1 MDLRDIIDVKYP
13 IIQGGMANIATA
25 EFAAAVSN
33 AGGLGLIASGGLKP
47 EGLRAEIE
55 KIRTLTDKPFGVNLM
70 LMNYHVQEMAEI
82 IEEMRV
88 PVVTTGAGNPGRYI
102 SMWKNKGSVV
112 IPVIA
117 NPTMAL
123 KMERLGVDAVIAE
136 GTEAGG
142 HVGEMTTMTLIPQVK
157 DRVNIPVIAAG
168 GIANGRQMYAAE
180 VLGAIGVQVG
190 TMLLVADECPIHDNY
205 KDRIIKAKDTHITVI
220 GRIRGVPTRVI
231 RNSMTNEYIN
241 KEKEGWDLE
250 QLEVFTM
257 GALRKAVQE
266 GDMEQGSLMAGLVSP
281 QINEKKPVKDII
293 EELYEDYLKVKE
305 RMCK

>member
-1 MDLRDIIDVKYP
+1 MDLRNLIDIKYP

-47 EGLRAEIE
+47 DGLRAEIE

-70 LMNYHVQEMAEI
+70 ILNYYVEEMAEMLA
-82 IEEMRV
+82 EMEV
-88 PVVTTGAGNPGRYI
+88 PVITTGAGNPAKYVE
-102 SMWKNKGSVV
+102 MWKEKGSVV
-112 IPVIA
+112 IPVVA
-117 NPTMAL
+117 NPSMAVR
-123 KMERLGVDAVIAE
+123 MERLGVDAVIAE

-168 GIANGRQMYAAE
+168 GIANGRQMFAAE
-180 VLGAIGVQVG
+180 VLGAEAVQIG
-190 TMLLVADECPIHDNY
+190 TMLLVAHECPIHQNY
-205 KDRIIKAKDTHITVI
+205 KDRILRARDTHITVI
-220 GRIRGVPTRVI
+220 GRINGLPTRVI

-241 KEKEGWDLE
+241 KEKEGWDVE

-257 GALRKAVQE
+257 GALRKAVHE
-266 GDMEQGSLMAGLVSP
+266 GDIETGSLMAGLVAP
-281 QINEKKPVKDII
+281 QIKEEKPVKDII
-293 EELYEDYLKVKE
+293 EELYEDYIRVKE
-305 RMCK
+305 GVCK

>member
-1 MDLRDIIDVKYP
+1 
-13 IIQGGMANIATA
+13 MANIATA

-47 EGLRAEIE
+47 DGLRAEIE

-82 IEEMRV
+82 IEEMKV

-102 SMWKNKGSVV
+102 SMWKNQGSVV

-117 NPTMAL
+117 NPSMAV

-157 DRVNIPVIAAG
+157 DRVKIPVIAAG
-168 GIANGRQMYAAE
+168 GIADGRQMLAAE
-180 VLGAIGVQVG
+180 VLGAEGVQVG
-190 TMLLVADECPIHDNY
+190 TMLLVADECPIHENY
-205 KDRIIKAKDTHITVI
+205 KDRIIRAKDTHITVI

-241 KEKEGWDLE
+241 REKEGWDLE
-250 QLEVFTM
+250 QLELFTM
-257 GALRKAVQE
+257 GALRKAVKE
-266 GDMEQGSLMAGLVSP
+266 GDVDQGSLMAGLVSP

-293 EELYEDYLKVKE
+293 EGLYQDYMRVKE
-305 RMCK
+305 GMCK